1 MTSIAPI
8 LLEPHLGELGNTKRK
23 PRSDAATGVSA
34 AGVRALSAQMV
45 AFYFR
50 APIKAFFRTR
60 VDYMAYA
67 RAVNPR
73 VADGKWSLHTTT
85 PGLLLHAV
93 RTYGWRFIPNQV
105 LPPLMANA
113 GVGAV
118 LYTSYLQVLG
128 TLHEP
133 VSQGAKRV
141 WPPAPPS
148 ATFTAGFTAGTIQ
161 SIIAAPLDALQV
173 RLQTSDM
180 LEGQY
185 RSMWHYGHQKLKQI
199 GLRGVFAGWSLS
211 FLRDSLGYAVFFS
224 SFEYIKSQ
232 SYYSFVTWYYGSLQA
247 NRVDLLASSEVSD
260 RGVPLIKP
268 HYALE
273 PCFLMMAGVV
283 ASIAQQTIQHPLS
296 IIQDLHLGRLEYLDH
311 QASLTPS
318 RQRMMQLY
326 YHAYQ
331 ETFKRCKRKAARVG
345 GWRPWLFRG
354 FLGTAIRQVPS
365 TSAGLVIF
373 ELKDLQEPRI
383 SRAPQPVTAII
394 PSSSSAS
401 HIPLRSLQPH
411 PDVRDSSEKG
421 SRPSSRSSARSAES
435 GFSIWSDTGDLA
447 EQSAVDDPLHQH
459 LDSAERELL
468 GRSGRRKPK
477 HVHYSAGSGQHRPEL
492 DIEKIPIPNPPP
504 RKISRAERVLAVIM
518 TPRNGSNAQHLG
530 LVGKP
535 LLYFTSVFV
544 SLGVFLFGY
553 DQGVMSGIITG
564 WHFKDYFNQPSR
576 ATIGTVVAVLE
587 VGAFIS
593 SLLVGRVGDVI
604 GRRRTILYGSMVFF
618 IGGALQTF
626 ANGIPM
632 MMVGRVIAGLG
643 VGALSTIVP
652 VYQSEISPPHNRGK
666 LACIEFTGNIAG
678 YATSVWV
685 DYFCSFIDND
695 YSWRLPLLFQ
705 CVMGALLGFGSL
717 IICESPRWLLDND
730 HDEEG
735 MVVIANL
742 YGEGDLLNDKARQEY
757 REIKMNV
764 LVQRQEGERS
774 YSDMF
779 RRYRKRVLI
788 AMSAQALAQLNGIN
802 VISYYAPLVFESA
815 GWVGRDA
822 ILMTGINGISY
833 LLSTIPPWYLVDG
846 WGRRPILLWG
856 AVAMIISLS
865 LISYFI
871 YIEIPATPTLTVIFV
886 MVYNAAIRAKGASLS
901 TASNWAFNWLVGE
914 VTPVLQAA
922 IKWRLYL
929 VHAFFCA
936 CSFVVVY
943 FLYPETSGVR
953 LEDMNMLFGDA
964 STAMP
969 TPATQGERGSL
980 IGAGSPVP
988 SLDLRRPYGQF
999 GTDSSIPGLD
1009 IDPPSLSPDRISK
1022 RGRSDSQQ
1030 SGARREGLGGWISG
1044 MVNRKAAGPGAS
1056 NQYRRLEQGEEDEG

>member
-1 MTSIAPI
+1 MNSPIAPI
-8 LLEPHLGELGNTKRK
+8 LLEPHLGELPGSSRRISRN
-23 PRSDAATGVSA
+23 DAATGASA

-50 APIKAFFRTR
+50 APIKAFFRMR
-60 VDYMAYA
+60 VDYMAFA

-73 VADGKWSLHTTT
+73 VAEGKWSLHTTT

-128 TLHEP
+128 ALHEP
-133 VSQGAKRV
+133 VSQGVKRV

-148 ATFTAGFTAGTIQ
+148 ATFAAGFIAGTIQ
-161 SIIAAPLDALQV
+161 SIVAAPLDALQV
-173 RLQTSDM
+173 RFQTNDM

-185 RSMWHYGHQKLKQI
+185 RSMWHYGHHKLKQI

-211 FLRDSLGYAVFFS
+211 FMRDSLGYAVFFS
-224 SFEYIKSQ
+224 TFEYIKSQ
-232 SYYSFVTWYYGSLQA
+232 SYYSFVTWYYGSLQ
-247 NRVDLLASSEVSD
+247 VDHVGMLSSSRSSD

-273 PCFLMMAGVV
+273 PCFLLMAGVV
-283 ASIAQQTIQHPLS
+283 ASVAQQTIQHPIS
-296 IIQDLHLGRLEYLDH
+296 RIQDLHLGRLEYLDH
-311 QASLTPS
+311 QASFIPS
-318 RQRMMQLY
+318 RQKMIQFY

-331 ETFKRCKRKAARVG
+331 ETFKRCERKVARAG
-345 GWRPWLFRG
+345 GWRSWLFRG
-354 FLGTAIRQVPS
+354 FVGSSLRQS
-365 TSAGLVIF
+365 
-373 ELKDLQEPRI
+373 
-383 SRAPQPVTAII
+383 I
-394 PSSSSAS
+394 PSDSRSIHSAKLLES
-401 HIPLRSLQPH
+401 N
-411 PDVRDSSEKG
+411 EKG
-421 SRPSSRSSARSAES
+421 NRRSSHSSARSVGS
-435 GFSIWSDTGDLA
+435 DVSIWSDTGDLA
-447 EQSAVDDPLHQH
+447 EQFAEAEDPLQIH
-459 LDSAERELL
+459 LLNSSDCRLLRQKERREQ
-468 GRSGRRKPK
+468 PK
-477 HVHYSAGSGQHRPEL
+477 HVRYPSNLNNERSGV
-492 DIEKIPIPNPPP
+492 DIEKIKIPAPPP
-504 RKISRAERVLAVIM
+504 RHISRVERVLAAIM
-518 TPRNGSNAQHLG
+518 TPRDGPNTLMHG

-564 WHFKDYFNQPSR
+564 WYFKDYFNQPSR

-587 VGAFIS
+587 IGAFIS
-593 SLLVGRVGDVI
+593 SLLVGRIGDVI
-604 GRRRTILYGSMVFF
+604 GRRRTILYGSIVFF
-618 IGGALQTF
+618 VGGAFQTF
-626 ANGIPM
+626 STGIPM

-705 CVMGALLGFGSL
+705 CIMGALLGVGSL
-717 IICESPRWLLDND
+717 MICESPRWLLDND

-815 GWVGRDA
+815 GWAGRDA

-846 WGRRPILLWG
+846 WGRRPILLTG
-856 AVAMIISLS
+856 AVAMLISLS

-886 MVYNAAIRAKGASLS
+886 MLYNAAFGASWGPIPWLYPPEILPLSIRAKGASLS

-914 VTPVLQAA
+914 VTPVLQEVF
-922 IKWRLYL
+922 KWRLYL

-936 CSFVVVY
+936 CSFVLVY

-953 LEDMNMLFGDA
+953 LEDMNVLFGDA

-980 IGAGSPVP
+980 MGAGSPVP
-988 SLDLRRPYGQF
+988 SLDLRRQYGQF
-999 GTDSSIPGLD
+999 GADNSIPGLD
-1009 IDPPSLSPDRISK
+1009 IDPPTSSHEGTSK
-1022 RGRSDSQQ
+1022 RGRSNSHQG
-1030 SGARREGLGGWISG
+1030 SVRGEGIGGWISN
-1044 MVNRKAAGPGAS
+1044 MVSRNRGAGAGATS
-1056 NQYRRLEQGEEDEG
+1056 SQYRRLEQGEGE